1 MILTMVRHAQTEGSL
16 RELYYGASDI
26 PALPESLAELHENA
40 NRYPTAPRYYTSG
53 LLRTEQ
59 TLRALYGDVPHTAL
73 PGLQE
78 MNFGDFEMRGY
89 NELKDDPA
97 FQRWAADSEHNPC
110 PNGESA
116 PQTMARNRAAM
127 DTVLAAG
134 EDAVCV
140 IHGGVIAGLMM
151 HWFGGLRVDW
161 YRAPGTGYQVTF
173 DGGVPTGWV
182 RVPEDTI
189 R

>member
-1 MILTMVRHAQTEGSL
+1 MILTMVRHAQTDGSR

-127 DTVLAAG
+127 DTVLATG

-140 IHGGVIAGLMM
+140 IHGGVTSGLMM
-151 HWFGGLRVDW
+151 HWFGGTRYDYLL
-161 YRAPGTGYQVTF
+161 APGEGYQVSF
-173 DGGVPTGWV
+173 NEKKPVSYSK
-182 RVPEDTI
+182 I
-189 R
+189 M

>member
-1 MILTMVRHAQTEGSL
+1 MILTMVRHAQTDGSR

-26 PALPESLAELHENA
+26 PALPESPAELHENA

-73 PGLQE
+73 PGLRE
-78 MNFGDFEMRGY
+78 MDFGDFEMRSY
-89 NELKDDPA
+89 EELKDDPA
-97 FQRWAADSEHNPC
+97 FRQWMSDSEHNPC

-116 PQTMARNRAAM
+116 PQTMARNLAAIG
-127 DTVLAAG
+127 TVLASD

-140 IHGGVIAGLMM
+140 IHGGVIAGFMM
-151 HWFGGLRVDW
+151 TWFGGLRVDW
-161 YRAPGTGYQVTF
+161 YRQAGTGYQVTF
-173 DGGVPTGWV
+173 AGGVPTGWLPI
-182 RVPEDTI
+182 PEDK
-189 R
+189 